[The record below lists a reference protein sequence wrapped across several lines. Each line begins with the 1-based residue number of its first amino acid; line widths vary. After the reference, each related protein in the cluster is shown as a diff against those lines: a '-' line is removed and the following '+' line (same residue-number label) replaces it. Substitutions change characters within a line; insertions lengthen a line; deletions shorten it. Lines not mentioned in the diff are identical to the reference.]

1 MQKVVLATFIMGA
14 LLTSGVANAELLQH
28 SLSAGYAQSHA
39 KLDGHGY
46 GQSEDLSGFNVK
58 YRYEMNDNWGVVTSF
73 VYTNHGKDYNMM
85 QPNSTG
91 VLEKTKVASY
101 DLDYMSLTVGPS
113 YRFNDYLSAYTLI
126 GVGYGKANVWLDGLG
141 SASKHKASVAYGAG
155 FQINPMPNLV
165 LDASYEYSKLDD
177 VKVGTWMAGI
187 GYRF

>member
-1 MQKVVLATFIMGA
+1 MKKAVLATFIIGA
-14 LLTSGVANAELLQH
+14 FLTSGVANAELLQH

-39 KLDGHGY
+39 KLDGY

-73 VYTNHGKDYNMM
+73 VYTNHSKDYNMM
-85 QPNSTG
+85 LPNYAG

-101 DLDYMSLTVGPS
+101 DLDYFSLTAGPS
-113 YRFNDYLSAYTLI
+113 YRFNDYLSAYALI

-141 SASKHKASVAYGAG
+141 SASEHKTSPAFGAG
-155 FQINPMPNLV
+155 FQFNPIKNV
-165 LDASYEYSKLDD
+165 TIDASYEYSKFND